1 MIAFSHPID
10 IALFQTGREE
20 GSYVTWTIPI
30 ASFLTSAGWWEN
42 YVDQRLGSFSTT
54 LEVLASPHNALII
67 IFQVIRSVC
76 FTTRENQREVEED
89 PALRLLH
96 RLDLEDHPLL
106 RHHASLPPP
115 QWCRHLSLVQL
126 IHK

>member
-1 MIAFSHPID
+1 M
-10 IALFQTGREE
+10 
-20 GSYVTWTIPI
+20 WT
-30 ASFLTSAGWWEN
+30 AGW
-42 YVDQRLGSFSTT
+42 QLASFSTT
-54 LEVLASPHNALII
+54 LEFLASPYNALFA

-76 FTTRENQREVEED
+76 FTTRENQGEVEED

-115 QWCRHLSLVQL
+115 Q
-126 IHK
+126 